1 MLTGFDKDKAR
12 QAEKEYKTR
21 ILYSV

>member
-12 QAEKEYKTR
+12 QTEKEYKTR